1 MELATT
7 VPMAVEPRAGITGP
21 GGGAGM
27 ASVGSAAA
35 AEPSGPGAVPDLAL
49 DEVPFAVVDVETT
62 GGSPDDGALTE
73 VAVAVIVGG
82 RCVEVF
88 NRLVH
93 PGVPIPPFITA
104 LTGISAATVA
114 GAPVAGTVLP
124 ELRRVLAGRVLVGHN
139 LPFDVGF
146 LDGALRA
153 AGLPTLDHVQVDT
166 LVLAR
171 RLVGARV
178 ANCRLATLADALA
191 LAHRPSHRALA
202 DVWATADLLH
212 HLLLRV
218 RAHGILRLPQ
228 LMAFAVGPDPC
239 RPSMAVGERAH
250 GGAGARGSHLPG

>member
-1 MELATT
+1 MLPMELATAEPLT
-7 VPMAVEPRAGITGP
+7 VAPRARDTAPGADP
-21 GGGAGM
+21 GGT
-27 ASVGSAAA
+27 AAIVA
-35 AEPSGPGAVPDLAL
+35 ADPAVPCALPDLPL

-62 GGSPDDGALTE
+62 GGSPEDGALTE
-73 VAVAVIVGG
+73 VAVAVVVGG

-124 ELRRVLAGRVLVGHN
+124 ELHRVLAGRVLVGHN

-146 LDGALRA
+146 LDCALQA

-171 RLVGARV
+171 RLVGARM

-212 HLLLRV
+212 HLLLRL

-228 LMAFAVGPDPC
+228 LMAFALGADLC
-239 RPSMAVGERAH
+239 RPSPQ
-250 GGAGARGSHLPG
+250 ARTR

>member
-1 MELATT
+1 MELAAAVPST
-7 VPMAVEPRAGITGP
+7 VAPRARAT
-21 GGGAGM
+21 AL
-27 ASVGSAAA
+27 AAVA
-35 AEPSGPGAVPDLAL
+35 AILPAEPAMPDAVPDLSL

-62 GGSPDDGALTE
+62 GGSPEDGALTE
-73 VAVAVIVGG
+73 VAVAVVVGG

-114 GAPVAGTVLP
+114 GAPLASAVLP
-124 ELRRVLAGRVLVGHN
+124 ELRSVLAGRVLVGHN

-146 LDGALRA
+146 LDCALRA
-153 AGLPTLDHVQVDT
+153 AGMPLIDHVQVDT

-171 RLVGARV
+171 RLVGARM

-191 LAHRPSHRALA
+191 LPHRPSHRALT

-212 HLLLRV
+212 HLLLRL
-218 RAHGILRLPQ
+218 RAHGVLRLPQ
-228 LMAFAVGPDPC
+228 LLAFAREVDGTG
-239 RPSMAVGERAH
+239 RPADR
-250 GGAGARGSHLPG
+250 P

>member
-1 MELATT
+1 MELATAVPLT
-7 VPMAVEPRAGITGP
+7 VVPRARVTAPGATGMAVVAAAP
-21 GGGAGM
+21 GVVDG
-27 ASVGSAAA
+27 AAA
-35 AEPSGPGAVPDLAL
+35 ARPAADAAEQVVPWAVPDLPL
-49 DEVPFAVVDVETT
+49 TEVPFAVVDVETT
-62 GGSPDDGALTE
+62 GGSPDTAALTE
-73 VAVAVIVGG
+73 VAVAVVVGG

-114 GAPVAGTVLP
+114 GAPVPRTVLP

-146 LDGALRA
+146 LDSALRS

-171 RLVGARV
+171 RLVGARM

-191 LAHRPSHRALA
+191 LAHRPSHRALT
-202 DVWATADLLH
+202 DVLATADLLH
-212 HLLLRV
+212 HLLLRL

-228 LMAFAVGPDPC
+228 LVAFA
-239 RPSMAVGERAH
+239 
-250 GGAGARGSHLPG
+250 GG